1 MHVHFDYTEVLRAM
15 RKTAGKM
22 LIIFVVLVAIMGM
35 DMAYTRD
42 DVIRVYLNGKEIIY
56 ENPPML
62 VQDRTMV
69 PLRATMEA
77 LGLSLDWRDQ
87 DKRIEMLDFNANLLV
102 LYIENTYAYENGRPV
117 KLDVPPFIVE
127 SRTYVPLRFVAE
139 NFNVD
144 VEYDEQTGNVLMTAE
159 PQLPKQ
165 FYVFR
170 EFADIPMIG
179 QTYTSKIEDQTGV
192 YFCFPMPGPEK
203 LSAYEEYVRAFGFVQ
218 DTAENGETFYYKGDI
233 SFKTFIL
240 EGEFII
246 MPA

>member
-1 MHVHFDYTEVLRAM
+1 MHVHFDYTEVLGAM
-15 RKTAGKM
+15 KKTAGKI
-22 LIIFVVLVAIMGM
+22 LVLFVVLAAMMGM
-35 DMAYTRD
+35 DMVYTRD

-87 DKRIEMLDFNANLLV
+87 DKRIEILDVDANLLV

-127 SRTYVPLRFVAE
+127 SRTYVPLRFIAE
-139 NFNVD
+139 NFSAK
-144 VEYDEQTGNVLMTAE
+144 VEYEEQTGNVLMTAE
-159 PQLPKQ
+159 PHLPKQ
-165 FYVFR
+165 FYFFR

-179 QTYTSKIEDQTGV
+179 RTYTSKIEDQTGV

-203 LSAYEEYVRAFGFVQ
+203 LNAYEEYVRALGFVKNV
-218 DTAENGETFYYKGDI
+218 AENGETIYQKADI
-233 SFKTFIL
+233 SFKTFVL

-246 MPA
+246 VPT